1 MEGFRRWGGGWEGAV
16 NRGQTGKAEQQGDKR
31 FRVKVHW
38 LKKWHYSIAMLVYLL
53 FAGECWLLV
62 SD

>member
-1 MEGFRRWGGGWEGAV
+1 V